1 MQMLYNSDNYVIVQ
15 FDVPAIPATEGG
27 AAGEPGR
34 GGYEIVDKFAGK
46 ETYIDG
52 ALAVSFRRGVDA
64 LIENSPTQEDMDEY
78 LGRFSALMQQ
88 PVVLH

>member
-15 FDVPAIPATEGG
+15 FDVPAADEGEG
-27 AAGEPGR
+27 SASR

-46 ETYIDG
+46 EIYIDG
-52 ALAVSFRRGVDA
+52 AMAASFKRGVDELIRSTPTHEA
-64 LIENSPTQEDMDEY
+64 LDEY
-78 LGRFSALMQQ
+78 IGRFAALMQQ